1 MKELIIE
8 LTNRCL
14 NDCVHCSSKNCG
26 ADGVVHDVSISE
38 IEPVVNSA
46 LQAGYN
52 RVVFSGGEP
61 MLHPEFCAFVR
72 YFERRNVEMKM
83 YTSGV
88 VGDDIYENSDY
99 AEAVSNIRTVTVSC
113 YSDSETC
120 HNAIVRN
127 SEAYLRLHRFI
138 DVFSPKI
145 QRLEMN
151 IVPMSYNVHEINVVY
166 ERYSDILSSYNVLK
180 LVNQGNASTHWE
192 SICVNEKVLTR
203 ELTMLKTKPR
213 TKIGNS
219 FGALS
224 NSVYQCEAGRTKMCI
239 TFDGYV
245 IPCEVFKLS
254 RKQFKHCSEYAVEKS
269 MFMADVYNYSQH
281 DYSRGCQ
288 ARTICL

>member
-46 LQAGYN
+46 LKAGYN

-61 MLHPEFCAFVR
+61 MLHPEFCDFVKYFVR
-72 YFERRNVEMKM
+72 RNIDIKM

-88 VGDDIYENSDY
+88 ASDDVYERADY
-99 AEAVSNIRTVTVSC
+99 AEAVSNIGTVTVSC
-113 YSDSETC
+113 YSSSESC
-120 HNAIVRN
+120 HNSIVRN
-127 SEAYLRLHRFI
+127 SEGYSHLHKFI
-138 DVFSPKI
+138 KVFSSKV

-151 IVPMSYNVHEINVVY
+151 IVPMSYNVHEVNSIY
-166 ERYSDILSSYNVLK
+166 ERYRDILSSYNVLK
-180 LVNQGNASTHWE
+180 LVNQGNAAMHWE
-192 SICVNEKVLTR
+192 SICVNEAVLND
-203 ELTMLKTKPR
+203 ELTTLKAKPR

-224 NSVYQCEAGRTKMCI
+224 NSVYQCEAGRTKMCV

-254 RKQFKHCSEYAVEKS
+254 RKQFKHCSEYAVEES
-269 MFMADVYNYSQH
+269 MFMTDANHYSQH

>member
-14 NDCVHCSSKNCG
+14 NDCIHCSSKNCG

-46 LQAGYN
+46 LQAGYS

-61 MLHPEFCAFVR
+61 MLHPEFCNIVE
-72 YFERRNVEMKM
+72 YFSVRNVGIKM

-88 VGDDIYENSDY
+88 ASDDVYERKDY
-99 AEAVSNIRTVTVSC
+99 VEALSKIDTITVSC
-113 YSDSETC
+113 YSNSEIG
-120 HNAIVRN
+120 HNTIVRN
-127 SEAYLRLHRFI
+127 SNGYSYFRKFL
-138 DVFSPKI
+138 DVFSSI
-145 QRLEMN
+145 AHHLEMN
-151 IVPMSYNVHEINVVY
+151 IVPMSHNVHEVNSVY
-166 ERYSDILSSYNVLK
+166 ESYKDILASYNVLK
-180 LVNQGNASTHWE
+180 LVKQGNAAIHWE
-192 SICVNEKVLTR
+192 SICVNEAVLND
-203 ELTMLKTKPR
+203 ELTMLKSKPH

-245 IPCEVFKLS
+245 IPCEVFKSS
-254 RKQFKHCSEYAVEKS
+254 RKQFKHCSAYASEES
-269 MFMADVYNYSQH
+269 TFLMDAYHYSQH

>member
-26 ADGVVHDVSISE
+26 AEGVVYDVSISE
-38 IEPVVNSA
+38 IEPVVNNA

-61 MLHPEFCAFVR
+61 MLHPEFCDLVKYFVR
-72 YFERRNVEMKM
+72 KNFDIKM

-88 VGDDIYENSDY
+88 VGDDVYKSPDY
-99 AEAVSNIRTVTVSC
+99 VEAISKIGTVTVSC
-113 YSDSETC
+113 YSNIETC

-127 SEAYLRLHRFI
+127 SDGYLRLHRFI
-138 DVFSPKI
+138 EVFAQQV

-151 IVPMSYNVHEINVVY
+151 IVPMSYNAHEINAIY
-166 ERYSDILSSYNVLK
+166 ERYKGMLSSYNVLK
-180 LVNQGNASTHWE
+180 LVKQGNAAKHWE
-192 SICVNEKVLTR
+192 KICVNETVLNNELTR
-203 ELTMLKTKPR
+203 LKSKPR

-219 FGALS
+219 YGALS
-224 NSVYQCEAGRTKMCI
+224 NSAYQCEAGRTKMCI
-239 TFDGYV
+239 TYDGYV
-245 IPCEVFKLS
+245 IPCEVFKAL
-254 RKQFKHCSEYAVEKS
+254 RKQFKHCSAYTRDES
-269 MFMADVYNYSQH
+269 LFMTDAYHYSQH

-288 ARTICL
+288 ARTISL